1 MVRYYSFFIYLNMQ
15 LSTPCLGSLFLRTHF
30 HFYFEDVSIVH
41 LSYFRLLLF
50 LIFPQTHL
58 LFLFKMSN
66 YYPPYLFQSPLHLA
80 AVSPHGG
87 MCLEILLSEGAD
99 VNIRCKDGRMPL
111 HMIALQG
118 RYTRAESLIEHSRLH
133 SEYSETNIIN
143 IPGFAHCQLSFST
156 SFLYLYFF
164 PGPNFI
170 KLLSRKYGLTF
181 FYHAQIELGTSLNN
195 ANLRLVICFC

>member
-111 HMIALQG
+111 HMIASARQGLQHLVVKVSERAGKGG
-118 RYTRAESLIEHSRLH
+118 RAAAQKQRSTCRVGPLACEGDGQREGQSSGRSAAHQDRWPD
-133 SEYSETNIIN
+133 
-143 IPGFAHCQLSFST
+143 PGGA
-156 SFLYLYFF
+156 
-164 PGPNFI
+164 P
-170 KLLSRKYGLTF
+170 
-181 FYHAQIELGTSLNN
+181 
-195 ANLRLVICFC
+195 